1 MGYGTSHHC
10 STSCQ
15 HGRPTSRRHSCS
27 SSTESHAGARPLA
40 EGSIHRCSSQAV
52 AVGSY
57 LQVRAA
63 AALAT
68 INKLA
73 AAHAWKHLVQTCIYH
88 SQGDST
94 TRHTHPPAHSA
105 FPLNNSSAQPLARK
119 RRKVNPATVCVR
131 FCMLLHCLKGC
142 VMAPSSP
149 PKCQTVPAGSVTR
162 CAGQRT
168 MVLLHAYAAE
178 LAAALPDSRQQHCM

>member
-1 MGYGTSHHC
+1 MQQS
-10 STSCQ
+10 SCGSGAQ
-15 HGRPTSRRHSCS
+15 SPSEGS
-27 SSTESHAGARPLA
+27 SSSSH
-40 EGSIHRCSSQAV
+40 
-52 AVGSY
+52 
-57 LQVRAA
+57 
-63 AALAT
+63 

-105 FPLNNSSAQPLARK
+105 AFPLNNPSAQPLAGK